1 MRPRWLRQQLN
12 LCQHPANEEE
22 GEGICAWLFGLGGMS
37 TIMFVWVGAGTGQL
51 LNKLS
56 HSL

>member
-12 LCQHPANEEE
+12 LCQHPTNEEE

-37 TIMFVWVGAGTGQL
+37 TIMFGWVPEL
-51 LNKLS
+51 DS
-56 HSL
+56 S